1 MKKARDKIARDLKV
15 DASVLAPRHILASV
29 AQAQPQE
36 PADLDRVPVMRNW
49 QKALLG
55 QALIDALRGG
65 VKAPQAKLF

>member
-1 MKKARDKIARDLKV
+1 
-15 DASVLAPRHILASV
+15 VLAPRHILVSV
-29 AQAQPQE
+29 AEAQPHE

-65 VKAPQAKLF
+65 MKAPQSKLF